1 MRLEGRPILDLDL
14 NLTNAG
20 QSPIVMQVAAFFVG
34 PPGTIDI
41 STLDALG
48 SLRDG
53 DKLLV
58 ERDGEQHS
66 FEAEDMKEF
75 LGLPVVISDTFNNE
89 HEL

>member
-1 MRLEGRPILDLDL
+1 MKLEGRPLIGIDQV
-14 NLTNAG
+14 NL
-20 QSPIVMQVAAFFVG
+20 QQVPVMLQMVAFLVG
-34 PPGTIDI
+34 PPGTVDI
-41 STLDALG
+41 SALDELG
-48 SLRDG
+48 SLQDG